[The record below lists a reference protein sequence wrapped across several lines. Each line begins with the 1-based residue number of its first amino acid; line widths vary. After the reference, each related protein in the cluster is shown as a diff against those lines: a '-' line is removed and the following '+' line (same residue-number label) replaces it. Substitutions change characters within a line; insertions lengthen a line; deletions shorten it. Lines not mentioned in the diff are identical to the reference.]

1 MSSAVL
7 PAPAAAP
14 IELGMSPVYVEESEE
29 LVDGEEEVD
38 VVVPSF
44 VVLTLIDLESLDE
57 DDRDLDVSGI
67 P

>member
-38 VVVPSF
+38 VVLPSF
-44 VVLTLIDLESLDE
+44 EVLVLVDFELLDE
-57 DDRDLDVSGI
+57 EV
-67 P
+67 